1 MRTRDTDVAIIG
13 AGAAGL
19 TTALSA
25 RGRRVLVIAPGVP
38 SGTASDLAQGGIAA
52 AVDPADSVEQHI
64 EDTIAA
70 GRPHVV
76 PAAARYLC
84 NEAPNAIQWLATLGV
99 PFARDGNRWSLHR
112 EAAHSCARVLH
123 VGGAATGA
131 AIAAILRGT
140 SAASTHVETEAGLRA
155 VQLLRDESGVC
166 GVLAYDASGE
176 VLAIRARAVVIA
188 TGGIGGLYARTTN
201 PLGACG
207 DGVAMALAAGA
218 RPGALEFVQ
227 FHPTALDVESQPL
240 PLITEALRGAG
251 ARLIDDAGAPVTAR
265 IPGGDLAP
273 RDVVARAVF
282 GVQQR
287 CKRVRL
293 DARRLHGGSVG
304 TQFPEIVRL
313 CRAFGI
319 DPEREPIPVTPA
331 AHYHMGGVAVDLDGH
346 TSLRGL
352 WAVGEAACNGVH
364 GANRLASNSL
374 LEAIVFGRRLG
385 ALLARA
391 PLRALPGAGELQVA
405 PHAPPAPVAPEELR
419 TLMWR
424 AAGVVRDGATLSRG
438 LTTLS
443 GLERRVPA
451 DDCLGRARLLLARR
465 ILEAA
470 LARQE
475 NCGAHWRSDARPER
489 LAASA

>member
-19 TTALSA
+19 TTALNA
-25 RGRRVLVIAPGVP
+25 RGRRVLVIAPGTS
-38 SGTASDLAQGGIAA
+38 SGASSDLAQGGIAA
-52 AVDPADSVEQHI
+52 AVDPGDSVEQHF

-70 GRPHVV
+70 GQPLVA

-84 NEAPNAIQWLATLGV
+84 NEGPNAIQWLATLGV
-99 PFARDGNRWSLHR
+99 AFARDGHHWSLHR

-131 AIAAILRGT
+131 AITATLRGA
-140 SAASTHVETEAGLRA
+140 SAASTHIETEIGLRA
-155 VQLLRDESGVC
+155 VQLLLDGNGVC
-166 GVLAYDASGE
+166 GVLACDATGRAI
-176 VLAIRARAVVIA
+176 AIRARAVVIA

-207 DGVAMALAAGA
+207 DGLAIALAAGA
-218 RPGALEFVQ
+218 RARALEFVQ

-251 ARLIDDAGAPVTAR
+251 ARLVDLSGAPVTAR

-282 GVQQR
+282 AVQQQGG
-287 CKRVRL
+287 RVRL
-293 DARRLHGGSVG
+293 DARRLRGGSVSA
-304 TQFPEIVRL
+304 QFPQIVRV
-313 CRAFGI
+313 CRSFGI

-331 AHYHMGGVAVDLDGH
+331 AHYHMGGIAVDLDGH

-374 LEAIVFGRRLG
+374 LEAIVFGRRVG

-391 PLRALPGAGELQVA
+391 PLRALPGAGDLQVA
-405 PHAPPAPVAPEELR
+405 PHAPPETTAPQELR
-419 TLMWR
+419 ALMWR
-424 AAGVVRDGATLSRG
+424 AAGVARDGATLSRG
-438 LTTLS
+438 LTTLA
-443 GLERRVPA
+443 GLERRA
-451 DDCLGRARLLLARR
+451 ATDDCLGRARLLLARR

-470 LARQE
+470 LARTR
-475 NCGAHWRSDARPER
+475 NCGAHWRGDARPEA